1 MVERRNPIGRNLMT
15 KNPVNIPPTAS
26 NIKPSFSFDIGE
38 DYAFYDARTGSAPNY
53 YQHLLGQAQ
62 SSIEIWDTYSNPD
75 VDYKVFKEVK
85 SPKIDIRLLTICD
98 DKYCSLENDV
108 KELANNIINNLNKEV
123 KICELKVIA
132 LKKEYRYEKNLWH
145 DRFLIIDNTYCYLVG
160 PSLNNQVGSVLSFG
174 IHGLSKKAD
183 ADLLKKKLQS
193 YASITGNAQL
203 TIKVSRKRP

>member
-1 MVERRNPIGRNLMT
+1 MT
-15 KNPVNIPPTAS
+15 KTPVIIPTTAS
-26 NIKPSFSFDIGE
+26 VVRPTFSFDIGE
-38 DYAFYDARTGSAPNY
+38 DYAFYDARTGSVPNY

-62 SSIEIWDTYSNPD
+62 SSIEIWDTYSNPN

-98 DKYCSLENDV
+98 DMDCCWEEDV

-123 KICELKVIA
+123 KACELTVIA
-132 LKKEYRYEKNLWH
+132 LKKEYRYKKNLWH

-160 PSLNNQVGSVLSFG
+160 PSMNNQVDSDLSFG

-183 ADLLKKKLQS
+183 ADLLKRKLQS